1 MSASLWCRSRIGVCV
16 LCMVVALVA
25 VSPGCTSGGPAG
37 HMDFS
42 REINQIQPGTPES
55 VVRDRLGNPQRE
67 RRGTVPA
74 MPAATGA
81 EAALYSYGVRAG
93 TRFKH
98 WFYSRGDTHYHV
110 YLVPSISGRDEWE
123 VLTVRANAAKASP

>member
-1 MSASLWCRSRIGVCV
+1 MKHPLATPALLLTVSLT
-16 LCMVVALVA
+16 ALA
-25 VSPGCTSGGPAG
+25 APGCTSGGPGG

-42 REINQIQPGTPES
+42 REVNQIRPGTPES
-55 VVRDRLGNPQRE
+55 VVRDRLGGPERE
-67 RRGTVPA
+67 ERGTVPA

-81 EAALYSYGVRAG
+81 EAVLYSYGVRAG

-110 YLVPSISGRDEWE
+110 YLVPSISGRDDWE
-123 VLTVRANAAKASP
+123 VLTVRANDADASP